1 VFDPVGAATYRTNLQ
16 LLAPRGCL
24 INYGQLA
31 GALPPIELADL
42 MDAGSV
48 FVTKYG
54 PRAGLVG
61 RDNVGPFVS
70 EALTLAS
77 KRHLT
82 SGVAALF
89 TLDRVVDAYTTLESS
104 PDGKVLILPH
114 GA

>member
-1 VFDPVGAATYRTNLQ
+1 MLDQ
-16 LLAPRGCL
+16 LRAVIRP
-24 INYGQLA
+24 
-31 GALPPIELADL
+31 LPAIELGDL

-61 RDNVGPFVS
+61 RDEVGRFVS

-77 KRHLT
+77 KRQLT

-89 TLDRVVDAYTTLESS
+89 TLDRVEDAYATLESN
-104 PDGKVLILPH
+104 PNGKVLILPQ